1 MSGARVVLA
10 LGVTLVCLQHVA
22 AVAVMSVDLGS
33 QWMKVA
39 VVSVCRDLF
48 SKFIYIFMFYG

>member
-1 MSGARVVLA
+1 MCGARVILG
-10 LGVTLVCLQHVA
+10 LGVLLVCLQHVA

-39 VVSVCRDLF
+39 VVSVSWILTFR
-48 SKFIYIFMFYG
+48 FYLLKLCNK